1 MPPLEE
7 QTPGVAIVAL
17 LLSSVLLLTWLTG
30 LAN

>member
-7 QTPGVAIVAL
+7 QTPGVAIIAL

>member
-7 QTPGVAIVAL
+7 QAPSLAIVAL
-17 LLSSVLLLTWLTG
+17 LLSSVLLLIWLTG